1 MKNWT
6 FLLGLFF
13 LVACGSSVEEK
24 ISYADPIEAVEN
36 NLIPSVVFEGEAVE
50 PMNILE
56 RMEYYKVPGVSIVF
70 FRNDSIEW
78 AKGYGFYS
86 YESSRRI
93 DPYTLFQAA
102 SISKPVAAAGVMKL
116 VQTNQLD
123 LDEQVNTYLKK
134 DWQVPMNDFQK
145 EEAVTLR
152 RLLSHR
158 AGVNVHGFP
167 GYEEGEDFPTLVQVL
182 NGVSPANTEKI
193 EVTNTPGAEK
203 KYSGGGYTIVQ
214 KIIEDVTGQPFSDYM
229 RNQVLAPMGMAN
241 SFYSQPLTPALVNAA
256 AIGHRA
262 DGSLVQGK
270 WHHYP
275 ELAAAGLWTTPT
287 DLALY
292 AMNLQQIYK
301 GQMVK
306 VLTKNSVQE
315 MLTGVGPMV
324 MDRDNRLVFG
334 HGGANEGFRADW
346 MAFADGDQAGCVIMT
361 NSDNG
366 NALINEVKRSLSKVY
381 GWNYFNPI
389 NLNKIE
395 LAEEQLKAYAGRY
408 YNESLQMQILI
419 EAKGDH
425 LLLYEIGEE
434 AQKER
439 YYFIGEHEFVRT
451 ETNERLKFN
460 FGEANELKG
469 FTYDDR
475 YSFQLI
481 KQ

>member
-13 LVACGSSVEEK
+13 LVACGSSVEDK
-24 ISYADPIEAVEN
+24 ITYADPIEAVEN
-36 NLIPSVVFEGEAVE
+36 NLIPSVVFEGETAE
-50 PMNILE
+50 PMNIME
-56 RMEYYKVPGVSIVF
+56 RMEYYKVPGVSIVY

-123 LDEQVNTYLKK
+123 LDEQVNAYLNE
-134 DWQVPMNDFQK
+134 DWQVPVNDYQK

-152 RLLSHR
+152 RLLSHQ

-182 NGVSPANTEKI
+182 NGVPPANTAKI
-193 EVTNTPGAEK
+193 EVVNTPGAEK
-203 KYSGGGYTIVQ
+203 KYSGGGYTIAQ

-229 RNQVLAPMGMAN
+229 RNQVLKPLGMTN
-241 SFYSQPLTPALVNAA
+241 SFYSQPLAPALVNAA

-262 DGSLVQGK
+262 DGSQVVGK

-287 DLALY
+287 DLAKY
-292 AMNLQQIYK
+292 AMNLQQIYR
-301 GQMVK
+301 GEMVK

-324 MDRDNRLVFG
+324 MDREERLAFG
-334 HGGANEGFRADW
+334 HGGANEGYRAEW
-346 MAFADGDQAGCVIMT
+346 FAFADGDHAGFVIMT

-366 NALINEVKRSLSKVY
+366 MTLVNEIKRSISRVY
-381 GWNYFNPI
+381 GWDYFNPLT
-389 NLNKIE
+389 LNQVK
-395 LAEEQLKAYAGRY
+395 LPEEQLKGYTGRY
-408 YNESLQMQILI
+408 YNESLQMQLLI
-419 EAKGDH
+419 EVEQDH
-425 LLLYEIGEE
+425 LMLYEIGEE
-434 AQKER
+434 GQKER
-439 YYFIGEHEFVRT
+439 YYFIGEHEFVRKA
-451 ETNERLKFN
+451 TNDRLKFN
-460 FGEANELKG
+460 FSDTNELKG
-469 FTYDDR
+469 FSYNDR
-475 YSFQLI
+475 YEFQII